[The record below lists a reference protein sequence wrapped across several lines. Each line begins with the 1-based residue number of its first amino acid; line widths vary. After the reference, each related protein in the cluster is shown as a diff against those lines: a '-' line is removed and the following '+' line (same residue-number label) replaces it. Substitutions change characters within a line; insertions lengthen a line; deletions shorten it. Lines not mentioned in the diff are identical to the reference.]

1 MWLNLQILI
10 KMKWIY
16 QIIRAF
22 IKNKDL
28 CQRILNKNK
37 INNKI
42 NNNNNHNNRQINNLN
57 PRCKLRMKKNN

>member
-1 MWLNLQILI
+1 
-10 KMKWIY
+10 MKWIY